1 MKKFDL
7 IVLITLALCC
17 LSFFY
22 TYTQYYELGLCLYL
36 FIVAMIYFDN
46 INVRHICALLLI
58 YKLSIYSLMN
68 FYLLEA
74 VKINV
79 EPPFLQ
85 GPILFGV
92 QLIALAA
99 LTVVMF
105 FRPILS
111 RLLHKKFSSDDNAKI
126 TSGFGEIFITCGYA
140 MLTLVM
146 FLTLV
151 EDVIRN
157 LEHIGFSNEIAQ
169 PFWNWTFFYDYLE
182 PIFHSGEIL
191 IGVVILFLA
200 LVSPDEVQEN
210 LATE

>member
-7 IVLITLALCC
+7 IILIALALCC

-36 FIVAMIYFDN
+36 FVVAMVYFDN

-68 FYLLEA
+68 FYLIDA
-74 VKINV
+74 V
-79 EPPFLQ
+79 EPLENVW
-85 GPILFGV
+85 GNVILFSI
-92 QLIALAA
+92 QLTALAA
-99 LTVVMF
+99 LTLIMF

-111 RLLHKKFSSDDNAKI
+111 RMLHKRFSPEDDTKI
-126 TSGFGEIFITCGYA
+126 AAGFGEIFIVSGYA
-140 MLTLVM
+140 LLTLVM
-146 FLTLV
+146 LLTFV
-151 EDVIRN
+151 ENIIRN
-157 LEHIGFSNEIAQ
+157 LEYIGFSNEIAQ
-169 PFWNWTFFYDYLE
+169 PFWNWTFFYDNLE

-200 LVSPDEVQEN
+200 LVNPDEVQEN